1 MAYEQNKAIARRFIQ
16 ELFNEGKV
24 DEAKNFVT
32 PDIVYHG
39 LEELRG
45 LEDFKK
51 WIIEDRKTF
60 PDLEVTIVEDMAEG
74 NNVAVRWTL
83 KATHEGDFA
92 GLPASHKKF
101 ETHGADIFHFENNK
115 IKEAWTIFDALAPA
129 LRLGVVEMV
138 QPEQSKK

>member
-32 PDIVYHG
+32 PDIIYHG

-60 PDLEVTIVEDMAEG
+60 PDLEVTIVKT
-74 NNVAVRWTL
+74 WP
-83 KATHEGDFA
+83 K
-92 GLPASHKKF
+92 
-101 ETHGADIFHFENNK
+101 ETM
-115 IKEAWTIFDALAPA
+115 L
-129 LRLGVVEMV
+129 LLGG
-138 QPEQSKK
+138 P

>member
-32 PDIVYHG
+32 PDIIYHG

-101 ETHGADIFHFENNK
+101 EAHGAEIFHFENNK

>member
-1 MAYEQNKAIARRFIQ
+1 MSYAQNKSIARRFIQ

-24 DEAKNFVT
+24 EEAKNFVT
-32 PDIVYHG
+32 PEIIYHG

-51 WIIEDRKTF
+51 WIIEDRKAF
-60 PDLEVTIVEDMAEG
+60 PDMEVTIVEDIAEG

-92 GLPASHKKF
+92 GLPASHEKF
-101 ETHGADIFHFENNK
+101 EAHGADIFHFENNK

-129 LRLGVVEMV
+129 LELGVAEIV
-138 QPEQSKK
+138 QQEQSKK